1 MIWERP
7 LTENMILRR
16 GCQDVTFTVQ
26 SCLFF
31 LRLLKTCHFA
41 GEISSC
47 SNCTDF
53 QSRRLNIRYR
63 NANGKVDYVH
73 TLNGTACAIPR
84 LLIALTETHQQK
96 KGFIS
101 LPQVLVKYMN
111 GRESI
116 SRQKKIP
123 ELKLIK
129 NKKS

>member
-1 MIWERP
+1 
-7 LTENMILRR
+7 
-16 GCQDVTFTVQ
+16 
-26 SCLFF
+26 
-31 LRLLKTCHFA
+31 
-41 GEISSC
+41 
-47 SNCTDF
+47 
-53 QSRRLNIRYR
+53 LNIRYR

-101 LPQVLVKYMN
+101 LPHVLVKYMN
-111 GRESI
+111 GKESI